1 MIRELTP
8 NFQDTFTQ
16 KSLKIKEIFANHD
29 LIREYVGC
37 NSRIFMTDFANH
49 SLILEVLLLNFEV
62 FL

>member
-8 NFQDTFTQ
+8 NIHDTFTQ
-16 KSLKIKEIFANHD
+16 KSLKIKEIFANND

-37 NSRIFMTDFANH
+37 NSRIFMAYFANH
-49 SLILEVLLLNFEV
+49 SLNLEYLLLNFEV